1 MSCLEFITECFRQPH
16 GLLIWSSWV
25 SLFLMIRWMPIPT
38 LLLLQ
43 VILAGC
49 AVDSAVVYRSPSN
62 YYYPYYSPHQYD
74 SHNHYG
80 SWPMYPDYPDYPNWR
95 GREIGPLPMKNI
107 DDLSAEEMRR
117 TVDTVNLINL
127 YNSNPNRSWLWWD
140 QRRIRVTPSP

>member
-1 MSCLEFITECFRQPH
+1 
-16 GLLIWSSWV
+16 
-25 SLFLMIRWMPIPT
+25 
-38 LLLLQ
+38 
-43 VILAGC
+43 
-49 AVDSAVVYRSPSN
+49 
-62 YYYPYYSPHQYD
+62 
-74 SHNHYG
+74 
-80 SWPMYPDYPDYPNWR
+80 MYPENPNWR

>member
-1 MSCLEFITECFRQPH
+1 MFCLEFITECFRQPH
-16 GLLIWSSWV
+16 GLPNWSSWV

-43 VILAGC
+43 MILAGC
-49 AVDSAVVYRSPSN
+49 AADSAVVYRSPSN
-62 YYYPYYSPHQYD
+62 YYYPYYSPHHYD

-80 SWPMYPDYPDYPNWR
+80 RWPMYPDYPNWR
-95 GREIGPLPMKNI
+95 GREISPLPMKNI

-127 YNSNPNRSWLWWD
+127 YNSDPNRSWLWWD